1 MICPSPART
10 LWRLCLAFAV
20 LLFVSLGSL
29 AQVAPVDQHQRPP
42 LLVLPPSTEARL
54 PVQVASMSV
63 RGTVAGSVAQ
73 TRVELVLHNPND
85 RVLEGELQFPL
96 SGRQAVTGFALD
108 IDGRLRDAVGVPK
121 AQGRKVFDD
130 VTRQRIDP
138 ALLQVTRGHAYRL
151 RVYPLPPRG
160 ERRVVLHISELL
172 AAAPTRA
179 NGTPHFEYRLP
190 LSFAERIGR
199 LDLQLDL
206 APAAPGAR
214 ATLRRQ
220 ALSLQAGPNGGW
232 QLRHRAAPF
241 EGDDELLV
249 TLPATLQGPVAHT
262 QEHRGKT
269 YALLEVPA
277 PASAA
282 PRPAPRTIGL
292 VWDASGSAARRDRAK
307 ELALLDRYFR
317 HLREATVQLKL
328 VRDIAEPVSTH
339 TVRDGRWDT
348 LRAALEQAVADG
360 ATQAAAMTP
369 PPGVDLALLF
379 TDGLGNYGDGGFPAS
394 AAVPT
399 FAVVT
404 GPVTETAALR
414 RLGEAS
420 GAELLDLASADA
432 HDAVTRLT
440 QRRSRV
446 VALEGEGIDELV
458 AESLYPQDGRLR
470 LAGVLAR
477 PTATVRLTLEDP
489 RGRREQREFGVAHG
503 DGRAPS
509 ARTGVAALQWARLR
523 LAQLAGDE
531 ARHGKA
537 IERLG
542 MHFSLPTPRTSLI
555 VLDRAEDYAQ
565 HGIEPPATE
574 PALAAAVQDLVL
586 RRQANTQR
594 ASAAQLARVK
604 AEFAQRIA
612 WWNTDFPQDDPPA
625 KKVAANG
632 VHAERD
638 RRSDAYALQES
649 VAAHRT
655 PASPA
660 PLAMAPLPRSAPSV
674 VTTSASP
681 AVAGVPAAPTATI
694 ALRKWQPDSP
704 YARRMRAAAAEDAY
718 AIYLDERGSY
728 ENSTAFFLD
737 AADILAEKQ
746 QPALAARVLS
756 NLAEMNLEDRHILRI
771 LAYRLV
777 QGQRHAVALP
787 LLERVRDLAPDEPQ
801 SHRDLAHALA
811 ALGRS
816 QPAVDL
822 LWQVVSTPWHG
833 RFPGIELIALTELN
847 AIAARAQARG
857 EPVDLSALPPELV
870 RNLPVAL
877 RTVLAWDA
885 DNTDIDLWITD
896 PDGERAFYGH
906 RRTRQGGQMSRD
918 FTGGYGPEEFSLKA
932 PKPGRYKVQAQFYGH
947 RQQIVA
953 PATTLMLQFTTG
965 FGTPQ
970 EHSRLV
976 TLRLS
981 GAQAVVD
988 VGEFEVAAP

>member
-1 MICPSPART
+1 MICLSSPRAP
-10 LWRLCLAFAV
+10 WGVCLAFAA
-20 LLFVSLGSL
+20 LMFTSPVSR
-29 AQVAPVDQHQRPP
+29 AQALPTVKPLP
-42 LLVLPPSTEARL
+42 LLMVAPSTEARL
-54 PVQVASMSV
+54 PVQVASMSI
-63 RGTVAGSVAQ
+63 RGTVVGSVAQ

-85 RVLEGELQFPL
+85 RVLEGEVQFPL
-96 SGRQAVTGFALD
+96 AERQAVTGFALD
-108 IDGRLRDAVGVPK
+108 IDGQLREAVGVPK
-121 AQGRKVFDD
+121 AKGRQVFDD

-138 ALLQVTRGHAYRL
+138 ALLQVTRGNAYRL

-160 ERRVVLHISELL
+160 ERRVVLHITESL
-172 AAAPTRA
+172 AAQAAPAGGAPRFA
-179 NGTPHFEYRLP
+179 YRLP
-190 LSFAERIGR
+190 LSFAERIGSIDLK
-199 LDLQLDL
+199 LDLP
-206 APAAPGAR
+206 AAAPGAQ

-220 ALSLQAGPNGGW
+220 ALPLQAAPDGGL
-232 QLRHRAAPF
+232 QLRHRAVPF
-241 EGDDELLV
+241 EGGDELLV
-249 TLPATLQGPVAHT
+249 TLPASLDRPVVNT
-262 QEHRGKT
+262 QEHRGKL
-269 YALLEVPA
+269 YALLDVPVLA
-277 PASAA
+277 ATA
-282 PRPAPRTIGL
+282 PRPAPRSVGV

-307 ELALLDRYFR
+307 ELAVLDRYFR
-317 HLREATVQLKL
+317 HLRDTTVLLKL
-328 VRDIAEPVSTH
+328 VRDVAEPVATH

-348 LRAALEQAVADG
+348 LRAALEQAVTDG
-360 ATQAAAMTP
+360 ATQAGAMVP

-379 TDGLGNYGDGGFPAS
+379 TDGLGNYGDGGFPAG
-394 AAVPT
+394 APVPT
-399 FAVVT
+399 FAVVS
-404 GPVTETAALR
+404 GPVTEAAALR
-414 RLGEAS
+414 RLAESS
-420 GAELLDLASADA
+420 GAELLDLASLAPR
-432 HDAVTRLT
+432 DAVARLT
-440 QRRSRV
+440 VRRSRV
-446 VALEGEGIDELV
+446 IALEGEGIGDLI
-458 AESLYPQDGRLR
+458 AESFFPQDGRLR
-470 LAGVLAR
+470 LAGVLTR
-477 PTATVRLTLEDP
+477 PVATVRLTLEDP
-489 RGRREQREFGVAHG
+489 RGRREQREFVVGHG
-503 DGRAPS
+503 DGRSTS
-509 ARTGVAALQWARLR
+509 ARTGIAALQWARLR

-531 ARHGKA
+531 VRHGKA

-542 MHFSLPTPRTSLI
+542 IHFSLPTPRTSLI

-565 HGIEPPATE
+565 HGIEPPASE
-574 PALAAAVQDLVL
+574 PGLAAAVRDLVA
-586 RRQANTQR
+586 RRQAAGER

-604 AEFAQRIA
+604 TEFAQRIA
-612 WWNTDFPQDDPPA
+612 WWNTDFPKDEPPT
-625 KKVAANG
+625 KKAAIS
-632 VHAERD
+632 AERD
-638 RRSDAYALQES
+638 RRSEGYSPLETNEAPLMRAAPAPAAVAPPTSLPPLS
-649 VAAHRT
+649 VATTA
-655 PASPA
+655 ASPA
-660 PLAMAPLPRSAPSV
+660 KPG
-674 VTTSASP
+674 T
-681 AVAGVPAAPTATI
+681 PAAAPATVT
-694 ALRKWQPDSP
+694 LRKWQPDSP
-704 YARRMRAAAAEDAY
+704 YARRMRAASSEDAY
-718 AIYLDERGSY
+718 GIYLDERGSY

-777 QGQRHAVALP
+777 QNGRHAVALP

-801 SHRDLAHALA
+801 SHRDLAHTLA
-811 ALGRS
+811 ALGRT

-885 DNTDIDLWITD
+885 DNTDIDLWVTD

-906 RRTRQGGQMSRD
+906 RLTRQGGQMSKD

-965 FGTPQ
+965 FGTLQ
-970 EHSRLV
+970 ENSHLV